1 MKVRNQSPKG
11 MFQKYTR
18 LINYHARTAACV
30 LDFLGFKYSDLTYN
44 LFHHLGLND
53 VQGQPLGIV
62 IK

>member
-44 LFHHLGLND
+44 SFHHLGLND
-53 VQGQPLGIV
+53 VHM
-62 IK
+62 